1 MSTGIFAAACL
12 SLILSQAPNDVT
24 YTNKRNHE
32 IPVAIQESA
41 RSEIREM
48 LLYASSDQGRS
59 WQQAGAIPSSKDRFV
74 FYAPGDGTYW
84 FQVAFVN
91 RLGVQ
96 MPDDKAI
103 MKGEPQQKMV
113 IDTLQPVIKAFRAQ
127 RVGDDVFVSWE
138 VQEDHP
144 DLGRDGCRLAYQV
157 KDSLSGTW
165 TPIPIQT
172 GLQGKTSFRPGTN
185 QAVVVQLTVRDLAA
199 NQSYSLAEV
208 AGTIAAAGFIN
219 PQGGRQPPVA
229 YAGGSPQANAVL
241 PSVPEGIA
249 IPKPT
254 LDDVNKTIVPPPPPG
269 DHKALS
275 ANPGGV
281 FVPPPLKEFATEKV
295 VADSRMPPPPDPVK
309 VAPRDPQLPP
319 VPGRIQP
326 TASDG
331 ILDGK
336 ALAPATPPRKPL
348 PMLQYVNQQLVKLQ
362 YEIKRHGPSGIGGI
376 QVWLTRDDGE
386 TWSPFAEVKDIHN
399 EAVHGRQERDFEFR
413 DKYDMPFPDGV
424 YGLILV
430 VKNRAGMGREPRP
443 GDAPEIRIEIDTKP
457 PLAQLFKP
465 VPDPQNPN
473 QLLLKWSAQDKN
485 LADAPI
491 HLEYADKREGPWQ
504 PIELNLK
511 NTGRYVNQVVTGDYT
526 WKVPAGAPVQVYLR
540 LRVRDKAGNE
550 SVAVTAEPQFID
562 LIEPEGALVGV
573 LPQPKRP

>member
-1 MSTGIFAAACL
+1 MSTGILAAACM

-41 RSEIREM
+41 RSEIRDM
-48 LLYASSDQGRS
+48 LLYASTDHGRS
-59 WQQAGAIPSSKDRFV
+59 WHQVGAIPSSKDRFV

-96 MPDDKAI
+96 MPDDQAI

-113 IDTLQPVIKAFRAQ
+113 IDTLQPVMKAFRAQ
-127 RVGDDVFVSWE
+127 RVGDDVLVSWE

-144 DLGRDGCRLAYQV
+144 DLGPDGFRLEYQL
-157 KDSLSGTW
+157 KDSLSAAW
-165 TPIPIQT
+165 TRIPVQA
-172 GLQGKTSFRPGTN
+172 GLQGKASFRPGTN
-185 QAVVVQLTVRDLAA
+185 QAVNVQLTVRDLAA

-208 AGTIAAAGFIN
+208 AGTVAAAGLIN
-219 PQGGRQPPVA
+219 PQGGGLPAVA
-229 YAGGSPQANAVL
+229 IGSGSPQANAVL
-241 PSVPEGIA
+241 PSLPGGLA

-254 LDDVNKTIVPPPPPG
+254 IDDVKKAFVPPPPSG
-269 DHKALS
+269 DHKALL

-281 FVPPPLKEFATEKV
+281 FVPPPLQEITTEKV
-295 VADSRMPPPPDPVK
+295 VADSRTPPPPDPVK
-309 VAPRDPQLPP
+309 VAPRDPQFPP
-319 VPGRIQP
+319 VPGGIQP
-326 TASDG
+326 PGNGG

-336 ALAPATPPRKPL
+336 ALAHTTPDRKPL

-362 YEIKRHGPSGIGGI
+362 YEIKRQGPSGIGGM
-376 QVWLTRDDGE
+376 QVWLTKDDGE
-386 TWSPFAEVKDIHN
+386 TWSPFAEVKDIRN
-399 EAVHGRQERDFEFR
+399 EAAHGRQERDFEFR
-413 DKYDMPFPDGV
+413 DKHDMPFPDGV

-430 VKNRAGMGREPRP
+430 VKNRAGLGREPRP

-465 VPDPQNPN
+465 VPDPQNPT

-491 HLEYADKREGPWQ
+491 HLEYAEKREGPWQ

-511 NTGRYVNQVVTGDYT
+511 NTGRYANQRITGDYT
-526 WKVPAGAPVQVYLR
+526 WKVPPGAPVQVYLR

-550 SVAVTAEPQFID
+550 SVAVTTDPQFID
-562 LIEPEGALVGV
+562 LIEPEGALIGV
-573 LPQPKRP
+573 LPHPKRP